1 MDLHLKSREYGLRLF
16 LLGSSCYPLLELAWR
31 GHTHWSM
38 ALAGGCAALL
48 LGGIARRRCT
58 FAYKCVLG
66 ALAITCVEFS
76 FGLLFNVLGGLQV
89 WDYSA
94 QPFNIM
100 GQICLP
106 FCLLWLL
113 LSALVMPFLCRAA
126 S

>member
-1 MDLHLKSREYGLRLF
+1 M
-16 LLGSSCYPLLELAWR
+16 LLEILWR
-31 GHTHWSM
+31 GYTHWSM

-48 LGGIARRRCT
+48 LSVIARRRCA
-58 FAYKCVLG
+58 FLRKCLAG
-66 ALAITCVEFS
+66 ALAITAVEFS

-113 LSALVMPFLCRAA
+113 LSALLLPLFSRVAGY
-126 S
+126 